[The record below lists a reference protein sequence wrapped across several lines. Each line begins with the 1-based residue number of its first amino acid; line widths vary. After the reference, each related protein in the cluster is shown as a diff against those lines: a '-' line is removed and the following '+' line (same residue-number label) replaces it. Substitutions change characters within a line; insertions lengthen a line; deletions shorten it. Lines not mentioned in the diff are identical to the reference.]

1 MWSKVSIRSA
11 ISFSLTF
18 SVTLGAA
25 MLQSQQTAADVPSTT
40 IHANT
45 RLVVVDVVVTNK
57 HGEPMAGLKPD
68 DFTLEENGKKEK
80 VAIFVPPGAVN
91 KASFTPPPRGV
102 FSNHPESVSPAGIP
116 TVLLLDGNSPFKD
129 QSYARS
135 QMLKYVVEHGESG
148 SSIAVMTLTDRL
160 HVLQTFTSDAQ
171 ILIAAI
177 KRLKPDQP
185 VLAPSTARPL
195 SATAAGDSA
204 AAAALALAQ
213 RGLEDFSNLQIGYA
227 LERRT
232 VITLEAMR
240 SLSRM
245 LSGLPGRKHVVWL
258 TAEFPFNLRPEF
270 RTISASGPGSDL
282 PNARKNLENIG
293 ENPLAAQQQRVHS
306 REIRD
311 VESQMASAG
320 IAIYPVDI
328 RGLMVSGTDVASTTT
343 MEEIAAETGGKA
355 YTNQNEIKLG
365 IALAAADA
373 QASYSLG
380 YYPENKKWD
389 GQYRNIRVRLS
400 KGDAQLRY
408 RKGYFAIEPGP
419 FKGHNYEQDVAEAL
433 EIDAP
438 ATQISFQAEAKP
450 AGAGKVKV
458 LFLVDGHTL
467 ASEESADGRK
477 MDVSLYASVYGSNGK
492 MLGFRSARV
501 NRTFDDGT
509 YKQIMDKGMLV
520 PLDLEIPTGGQQL
533 RMAVL
538 DNKTGYIGTVSGA
551 LGQ

>member
-1 MWSKVSIRSA
+1 MWCKAPIRPA

-18 SVTLGAA
+18 SLTLSAA
-25 MLQSQQTAADVPSTT
+25 MLQAQQTAADVPSIT
-40 IHANT
+40 IRANT

-57 HGEPMAGLKPD
+57 RGEPMAGLKPD

-80 VAIFVPPGAVN
+80 VAVFVPPGAAN
-91 KASFTPPPRGV
+91 KTGYTPPPPGV
-102 FSNHPESVSPAGIP
+102 FSNHPENVSPAGIP
-116 TVLLLDGNSPFKD
+116 TVLLLDANSPFKD

-135 QMLKYVVEHGESG
+135 QMLKYVVEQAQSG
-148 SSIAVMTLTDRL
+148 PSIAVMTLTDRL
-160 HVLQTFTSDAQ
+160 HVLQTFTSDPQ
-171 ILIAAI
+171 VLIAAI
-177 KRLKPDQP
+177 KHLRPDQP

-195 SATAAGDSA
+195 SGTAAGNSA

-213 RGLEDFSNLQIGYA
+213 HGIEDFSNLQVGYA

-245 LSGLPGRKHVVWL
+245 LAGLPGRKHVVWL
-258 TAEFPFNLRPEF
+258 TADFPFDLRPEF
-270 RTISASGPGSDL
+270 RTVSDSELGSDL
-282 PNARKNLENIG
+282 PRAQKTLGNTG
-293 ENPLAAQQQRVHS
+293 DSPFTAQQQRAHS

-328 RGLMVSGTDVASTTT
+328 RGLMVSGTDLASTTT
-343 MEEIAAETGGKA
+343 MEEIASETGGKA

-365 IALAAADA
+365 IALTAADA

-389 GQYRNIRVRLS
+389 GQYRNIKVRLS

-419 FKGHNYEQDVAEAL
+419 LKDHNYEQDVAAAL
-433 EIDAP
+433 EVDAP

-450 AGAGKVKV
+450 AGEGKVKV
-458 LFLVDGHTL
+458 IFLVDGHTL
-467 ASEESADGRK
+467 ASEESAGGRK
-477 MDVSLYASVYGSNGK
+477 MDVSLYASVYGPNGK
-492 MLGFRSARV
+492 MLGSRSARV
-501 NRTFDDGT
+501 NRTFDDVT
-509 YKQIMDKGMLV
+509 YKQILDKGMLV
-520 PLDLEIPTGGQQL
+520 PLDLDIPAGGQEL
-533 RMAVL
+533 RLAVL
-538 DNKTGYIGTVSGA
+538 DNETGYIGTVSGA